1 MPLHLFLAHADT
13 QEPVLSGGLPQDAVD
28 APPRPA
34 ARSRRP
40 THLAERSGLP
50 DALPA
55 QRWGLIVPRGD
66 AGRRLV
72 DRIAPLLDKR
82 REDQHA
88 QVKIYEVEPGMDAEA
103 ANRWIGQD
111 YRDEVG
117 RQLADLPRY
126 LLILGGPD
134 LVSWELQQM
143 LGGEAFVGRLAFTD
157 ERGDVDEQAYEA
169 YVAKLLRWERQGEED
184 LARGAPALLYTAR
197 DGTGAIAEGHEHLM
211 KPLRSAAEALRRKG
225 RFPAADLVEIGGG
238 EGRFSDDD
246 LLDHAHDLL
255 ARAERAEAGLLF
267 SMSHGLGL
275 PASGRWASPE
285 EQRRLQGAMK
295 ISRSN
300 DRIAAKDLRGR
311 KFLPGGLWLFFACFG
326 GGTPARSAYLP
337 WLEQLAALGLHD
349 GHAQSV
355 LSALPREG
363 ERPFVAALP
372 QQALAN
378 PDGPLGVIGH
388 VDLSWTW
395 SFQDGIATA
404 GGGAPRPRHERFQ
417 EALRS
422 AVNGHRFGV
431 VHHEIAS
438 FFGEIDRN
446 LTAMYEKDAA
456 SPGGADDGARRARR
470 ADLWMQR
477 QDLSAYVLLG
487 DPAARLPVARV
498 PPGVAVAVRGAA
510 PEGSAAAGG
519 AAARDPRDPREMEAA
534 VLAYLGGGEAEPVAA
549 QHGASREELLGWVET
564 YREWGRRGL
573 ATRG

>member
-13 QEPVLSGGLPQDAVD
+13 HEPVLTGGLPPDAVH

-34 ARSRRP
+34 TPPRKP

-55 QRWGLIVPRGD
+55 QRWGLVVPRGD
-66 AGRRLV
+66 AGKRLL
-72 DRIAPLLDKR
+72 DRIAPLRDRR
-82 REDQHA
+82 REEQRA
-88 QVKIYEVEPGMDAEA
+88 EVEIYEVDPGMDPEA
-103 ANRWIGQD
+103 ANRWIGEE
-111 YRDEVG
+111 YRDQVG
-117 RQLADLPRY
+117 RQLAELPRY

-157 ERGDVDEQAYEA
+157 ERGDIDEQGYEA
-169 YVAKLLRWERQGEED
+169 YVDKLLRWEKRGDGELVEG
-184 LARGAPALLYTAR
+184 ARAILYTAR
-197 DGTGAIAEGHEHLM
+197 DGTGAIAEGHEHLV

-295 ISRSN
+295 ISRSD
-300 DRIAAKDLRGR
+300 DRIAARDLRGR
-311 KFLPGGLWLFFACFG
+311 RFLPGGLWLFFACFG
-326 GGTPARSAYLP
+326 AGTPARSAYLP

-349 GHAQSV
+349 GPAQSV
-355 LSALPREG
+355 LSALPRDG

-395 SFQDGIATA
+395 SFQDGVATI
-404 GGGAPRPRHERFQ
+404 GGAAPRPRHERFQ

-431 VHHEIAS
+431 AHHEIAG
-438 FFGEIDRN
+438 FFGEINRN

-456 SPGGADDGARRARR
+456 SPGGAGAGDGARTAQR

-477 QDLSAYVLLG
+477 QDLAAYVLLG

-498 PPGVAVAVRGAA
+498 PPGVAVGGAA
-510 PEGSAAAGG
+510 PVGGSVAGA
-519 AAARDPRDPREMEAA
+519 AAARDPRAMEAA
-534 VLAYLGGGEAEPVAA
+534 VLAYLRGGEAESVAA
-549 QHGASREELLGWVET
+549 QHGASREELEGWVET
-564 YREWGRRGL
+564 YQAWGRRGL

>member
-13 QEPVLSGGLPQDAVD
+13 HEPVLADGLPKDAVH

-34 ARSRRP
+34 TPPRKP

-55 QRWGLIVPRGD
+55 QRWGVVVPRGD
-66 AGRRLV
+66 AGKRLL
-72 DRIAPLLDKR
+72 DRIAPLMDKR
-82 REDQHA
+82 REDQRA
-88 QVKIYEVEPGMDAEA
+88 EVQIYEVDPGMDPEA
-103 ANRWIGQD
+103 ANRWIGEE
-111 YRDEVG
+111 YRDQVG

-134 LVSWELQQM
+134 LVSWDFQQM

-157 ERGDVDEQAYEA
+157 ERGEIDEQGYEA
-169 YVAKLLRWERQGEED
+169 YVDKLLRWEKRGEGD
-184 LARGAPALLYTAR
+184 LVEGARAILYTAR
-197 DGTGAIAEGHEHLM
+197 DGTGAIAEGHERLVT
-211 KPLRSAAEALRRKG
+211 PLRSAAEALRRKG
-225 RFPAADLVEIGGG
+225 RFPAAELVEIGGG

-285 EQRRLQGAMK
+285 EQRRMQGAMR

-311 KFLPGGLWLFFACFG
+311 RFLPGGLWLFFACFG
-326 GGTPARSAYLP
+326 AGTPARSAYLP

-349 GHAQSV
+349 SPAQSV
-355 LSALPREG
+355 LSALPRDG

-395 SFQDGIATA
+395 SFQDEVATM
-404 GGGAPRPRHERFQ
+404 GGAAPRPRHERFQ

-431 VHHEIAS
+431 AHHEIAS
-438 FFGEIDRN
+438 FFGELNRN

-456 SPGGADDGARRARR
+456 SSSGGGGDGGGDGARRARR

-477 QDLSAYVLLG
+477 QDLAAYVLLG

-498 PPGVAVAVRGAA
+498 PPGVAVRGAA
-510 PEGSAAAGG
+510 REGVAPEVG
-519 AAARDPRDPREMEAA
+519 AAQRDPREMEAA
-534 VLAYLGGGEAEPVAA
+534 VLEYLRGGEAESVAA
-549 QHGASREELLGWVET
+549 RHGATREELEGWVET
-564 YREWGRRGL
+564 YQAWGRRGL

>member
-13 QEPVLSGGLPQDAVD
+13 HAPMLDGGLPKDAIH
-28 APPRPA
+28 APPRPETQP
-34 ARSRRP
+34 RQP

-55 QRWGLIVPRGD
+55 QRWGLVVPRGD
-66 AGRRLV
+66 SGKRLLE
-72 DRIAPLLDKR
+72 RIAPLRDKR
-82 REDQHA
+82 SEDQRA
-88 QVKIYEVEPGMDAEA
+88 QVKIYEVDPGMDPEA

-111 YRDEVG
+111 YRDQVG

-157 ERGDVDEQAYEA
+157 ERGDIDEASYEA
-169 YVAKLLRWERQGEED
+169 YVDKLLRWERRAED
-184 LARGAPALLYTAR
+184 ELAQGAPALLYTAR
-197 DGTGAIAEGHEHLM
+197 DGTGAITEGHEHLV
-211 KPLRSAAEALRRKG
+211 KPLRSAAEALRRRG
-225 RFPAADLVEIGGG
+225 RFPAAELVEIGGG

-275 PASGRWASPE
+275 PASGRWSSPE

-300 DRIAAKDLRGR
+300 DRIAARDLGGR
-311 KFLPGGLWLFFACFG
+311 KFLPGGLWLLFACFG
-326 GGTPARSAYLP
+326 AGTPARSAYLP

-349 GHAQSV
+349 GPAHGV

-378 PDGPLGVIGH
+378 LGGPLGVIGH

-395 SFQDGIATA
+395 SFQDGIAAA
-404 GGGAPRPRHERFQ
+404 GGAAPRPRHERFQ

-456 SPGGADDGARRARR
+456 SPGGADESARRARR

-487 DPAARLPVARV
+487 DPAARLPVARI
-498 PPGVAVAVRGAA
+498 PPGVEVRAAVPEVGAV
-510 PEGSAAAGG
+510 GG
-519 AAARDPRDPREMEAA
+519 AAAARDPREMEAA
-534 VLAYLGGGEAEPVAA
+534 VLAYLRGGEAESVAA
-549 QHGASREELLGWVET
+549 LHGASREELEGWVET
-564 YREWGRRGL
+564 YQAWGRRGL